1 MSWFIGQ
8 IVGVLH
14 EAGSFKIKKIEQNQL
29 ILEDEHGFDY
39 TFAQSMVVQRQP
51 IQTHSI
57 KRKDLSSAHKKYQT
71 HEHSAKN
78 QQLPTIDLHAEN
90 LHLPNGLATH
100 DILMAQISAFKG
112 FCNEQFQ
119 KRNTRFV
126 VIHGAG
132 EGKLKNEIG
141 LLCRGKSGIAMHD
154 AQWSNGTVGA
164 SRIELML
171 SRFEKF

>member
-1 MSWFIGQ
+1 
-8 IVGVLH
+8 
-14 EAGSFKIKKIEQNQL
+14 
-29 ILEDEHGFDY
+29 
-39 TFAQSMVVQRQP
+39 
-51 IQTHSI
+51 
-57 KRKDLSSAHKKYQT
+57 
-71 HEHSAKN
+71 
-78 QQLPTIDLHAEN
+78 
-90 LHLPNGLATH
+90 
-100 DILMAQISAFKG
+100 MAQISAFKD